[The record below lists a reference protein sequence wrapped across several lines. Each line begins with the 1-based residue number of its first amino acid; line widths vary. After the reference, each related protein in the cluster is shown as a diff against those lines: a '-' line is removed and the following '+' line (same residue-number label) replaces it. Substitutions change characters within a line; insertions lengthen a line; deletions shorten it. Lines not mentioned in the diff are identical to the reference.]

1 MIWLRPYAQ
10 LVRLP
15 NLPTPLADIALAG
28 LTVGKLS
35 QRWPAFVLLMLASAC
50 LYMAGMV
57 SRDAAGQI
65 AGGNSMYE
73 QAKIVFGKIK
83 DLMET
88 AGGKVDDVIK
98 VNIYVVD
105 MKRRE
110 EVWKARAE
118 TFNGDFP
125 CSTLVQV
132 AALGT
137 PEILVEVEAV
147 GFIGAGA

>member
-1 MIWLRPYAQ
+1 MDKMRRVSSPK
-10 LVRLP
+10 VP
-15 NLPTPLADIALAG
+15 E
-28 LTVGKLS
+28 
-35 QRWPAFVLLMLASAC
+35 PAPKTWSNCKVIGNQVF
-50 LYMAGMV
+50 MAGMV
-57 SRDAAGQI
+57 SRDAAGKI

-83 DLMET
+83 DLMEA
-88 AGGKVDDVIK
+88 AGGKVDDVVK

-118 TFNGDFP
+118 TFSGDFP

-137 PEILVEVEAV
+137 PEILVEVEAI
-147 GFIGAGA
+147 GFIGAGG